1 MQKKEIINLENL
13 GVYIKQIEKIFQD
26 NEINPV
32 EQDLILNQCL
42 IRERTRDKNSQVQD
56 MISNVPLGGLLKRI
70 IKSREKP
77 EE

>member
-1 MQKKEIINLENL
+1 MKRKEIINFDNLGLYIKEIENL
-13 GVYIKQIEKIFQD
+13 FKGH
-26 NEINPV
+26 NINQV

-42 IRERTRDKNSQVQD
+42 MRVKTQDKNRQIQD

-70 IKSREKP
+70 IKTREKP

>member
-1 MQKKEIINLENL
+1 MERKEVINFENL
-13 GVYIKQIEKIFQD
+13 GIYIKEIEQLFKD
-26 NEINPV
+26 NNVNLV

-42 IRERTRDKNSQVQD
+42 IRERTQDKNRQVQD

-70 IKSREKP
+70 IKNRENP